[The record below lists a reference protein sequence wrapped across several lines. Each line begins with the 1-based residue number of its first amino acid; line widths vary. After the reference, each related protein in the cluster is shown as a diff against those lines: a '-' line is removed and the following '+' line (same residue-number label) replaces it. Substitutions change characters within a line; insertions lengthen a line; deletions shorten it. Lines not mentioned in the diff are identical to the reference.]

1 MDRGVISGNMVG
13 SVVEMVNMHSPLQQ
27 QHQHQQHL
35 HQHQNFIAPHQHH
48 SQEIVPLPVSLHMGG
63 GNESE
68 QSADLFEFK
77 GSSRNLMNYNKGK
90 ACASDEDE
98 PSFTEDGIDGH
109 QNGGNDKKNPP
120 WPRMKWTDD
129 TVRLLIKV
137 VCYVDEDPV
146 FESTNEN
153 RKKSS
158 ILLKKGKWKSVSKLM
173 IQEGFS
179 VSPQQ
184 CEDKFNDLNKR
195 YKRLNDVLGR
205 GMSYKV
211 VKNPALLD
219 SINHLPEKTKEDVR
233 KILCSKHLFF
243 EEIYNYHT
251 VNRLHIAADL
261 GMQSSTPKSRD
272 DHEAWGA
279 MKDENGGDD
288 EDDEESENND
298 EVGEDNYDENDRDAG
313 AEGIGSF
320 PKRMKLSKDPEGA
333 SYWTVDN
340 LHECMRSTAPENL
353 NPVMSGMLPD
363 NARTARIQPD
373 SARTAWVQRQ
383 WTRIR
388 KLQVEEQKV
397 DLQAQA
403 FELEKE
409 RFKWQK
415 ISSKKNRELE
425 RLKLE
430 NEKMKLENEHMALQL
445 KQKELEIEFNR
456 SEAAMTPHAPI
467 LERFQGR
474 EQT

>member
-1 MDRGVISGNMVG
+1 MDEGVMAGNMVG
-13 SVVEMVNMHSPLQQ
+13 SVVEMVDLHSPLQQ

-35 HQHQNFIAPHQHH
+35 HRQQNFLAPHHQHL
-48 SQEIVPLPVSLHMGG
+48 QEIVLLPVSQHMGG

-68 QSADLFEFK
+68 QSVDIFEFK
-77 GSSRNLMNYNKGK
+77 GSSRNMMNYNKGK

-98 PSFTEDGIDGH
+98 PSFTEYGTDGH
-109 QNGGNDKKNPP
+109 HNGGKDQKNPP

-137 VCYVDEDPV
+137 VCYVDEDPGL
-146 FESTNEN
+146 ECTNEI
-153 RKKSS
+153 RKKSG

-173 IQEGFS
+173 MQEGFS

-205 GMSYKV
+205 GKSYKV
-211 VKNPALLD
+211 VQNPALLD

-251 VNRLHIAADL
+251 ANRQHIAADL
-261 GMQSSTPKSRD
+261 GIQSSTPKSRD

-288 EDDEESENND
+288 GDDESENND
-298 EVGEDNYDENDRDAG
+298 EIGEDNYDENDRDAG

-320 PKRMKLSKDPEGA
+320 PKRMKLRKDSDGA
-333 SYWTVDN
+333 SYWTSDN
-340 LHECMRSTAPENL
+340 LDESMRSTAPENR
-353 NPVMSGMLPD
+353 NPVMSGMLPG
-363 NARTARIQPD
+363 NARTTRMQPD
-373 SARTAWVQRQ
+373 SARTAWMQRQ

-388 KLQVEEQKV
+388 KLQVKEQKV

-415 ISSKKNRELE
+415 ISSKKDRELE

-430 NEKMKLENEHMALQL
+430 NEKMKLENERMALQL
-445 KQKELEIEFNR
+445 KQKELEIE
-456 SEAAMTPHAPI
+456 S
-467 LERFQGR
+467 
-474 EQT
+474 